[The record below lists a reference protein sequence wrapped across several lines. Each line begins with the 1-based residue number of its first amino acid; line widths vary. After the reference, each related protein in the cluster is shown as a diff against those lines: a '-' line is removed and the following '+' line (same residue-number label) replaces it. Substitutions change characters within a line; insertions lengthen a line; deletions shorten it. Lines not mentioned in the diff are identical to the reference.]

1 MYEYNLA
8 VASAQSAGKWHEFSE
23 YADRYYLQYRT
34 AKDER
39 VREEHAILDGITLPF
54 DDKFWDEFFPPNGWN
69 CRCEA
74 IQVSKKRYEPSNPSE
89 ALARGRAATYK
100 PNADGVNKAAIFRF
114 NPGKEQRI
122 FPKKHP
128 YFPKG
133 CGDCGLNQ
141 YATGKRKMAM
151 CFACEALNVIRGD
164 ITGYD
169 LENVGKNKI
178 FISRQQDAAE
188 KENNLVIAKYLAS
201 RHKNDI
207 ILLPNIPNEKGL
219 KNVDSFNVTKNR
231 FEEYKFCTSSKPNT
245 IDVEVKE
252 ASKQSS
258 YAIIYLK
265 TKPDSMKRLKKLLQ
279 RRVNRHDGLKEV
291 FVIFEKKEYFFR
303 KTNRKPK

>member
-1 MYEYNLA
+1 MYEYNFA

-39 VREEHAILDGITLPF
+39 VREEHAILDGITLPI

-69 CRCEA
+69 YRCEA

-141 YATGKRKMAM
+141 YATGKGKPQYTACRKIQKLAKKEREKK
-151 CFACEALNVIRGD
+151 AKKD
-164 ITGYD
+164 IAGLILTNEKFTNNTVFISPSSLRNYLKHSETAEEISILQD
-169 LENVGKNKI
+169 FVKNKLPI
-178 FISRQQDAAE
+178 E
-188 KENNLVIAKYLAS
+188 VYEPPKEVDYLNHTEGNYNKKINRGVVDFHYYKVTYNNKVYVL
-201 RHKNDI
+201 
-207 ILLPNIPNEKGL
+207 
-219 KNVDSFNVTKNR
+219 SFEN
-231 FEEYKFCTSSKPNT
+231 
-245 IDVEVKE
+245 
-252 ASKQSS
+252 
-258 YAIIYLK
+258 
-265 TKPDSMKRLKKLLQ
+265 LKKTL
-279 RRVNRHDGLKEV
+279 
-291 FVIFEKKEYFFR
+291 
-303 KTNRKPK
+303 

>member
-1 MYEYNLA
+1 M
-8 VASAQSAGKWHEFSE
+8 
-23 YADRYYLQYRT
+23 
-34 AKDER
+34 
-39 VREEHAILDGITLPF
+39 REEHAILDGITLPF

-100 PNADGVNKAAIFRF
+100 PNANGVNKAAIFRF

-141 YATGKRKMAM
+141 YAAGKRKMAM

-178 FISRQQDAAE
+178 YISTKHSSTE
-188 KENNLVIAKYLAS
+188 ENNNLKIARYLAD
-201 RHKNDI
+201 RHHNDI
-207 ILLPNIPNEKGL
+207 ILLPAKHNEKSL
-219 KNVDSFNVTKNR
+219 KNVDSFNITKNR
-231 FEEYKFCTSSKPNT
+231 FEEYKFCTSKQIST
-245 IDVEVKE
+245 ISTEIKNGKE
-252 ASKQSS
+252 QADTV
-258 YAIIYLK
+258 IIYLENNV
-265 TKPDSMKRLKKLLQ
+265 DIEELEEEINNRL
-279 RRVNRHDGLKEV
+279 NRHNALNEV
-291 FVIFEKKEYFFR
+291 VVIYWGEKDNVYKKKKE
-303 KTNRKPK
+303 K

>member
-1 MYEYNLA
+1 M
-8 VASAQSAGKWHEFSE
+8 
-23 YADRYYLQYRT
+23 
-34 AKDER
+34 
-39 VREEHAILDGITLPF
+39 
-54 DDKFWDEFFPPNGWN
+54 
-69 CRCEA
+69 
-74 IQVSKKRYEPSNPSE
+74 
-89 ALARGRAATYK
+89 
-100 PNADGVNKAAIFRF
+100 FRF
-114 NPGKEQRI
+114 NPGIEQRI

-141 YATGKRKMAM
+141 YAVGKRKMAM

-164 ITGYD
+164 ITGYY
-169 LENVGKNKI
+169 LETVGKNKI
-178 FISRQQDAAE
+178 FISTTQSSTE
-188 KENNLVIAKYLAS
+188 KENNLVIARYLAS

-207 ILLPNIPNEKGL
+207 ILLPTAPNENGL

-245 IDVEVKE
+245 IDGEAKE

-279 RRVNRHDGLKEV
+279 RRVNRHDGLKEI
-291 FVIFEKKEYFFR
+291 FVIFGKKEYFFR